1 MLKVLS
7 ISVRINRD
15 PINAFELQSKGINTD
30 KTIFTL
36 LETVQ
41 NTNHRIPKSD
51 LIYHLISPYNVIPE
65 PHIKV
70 KRIKEMITNLL
81 KKLLIVKL
89 ILLVSTLGNVQRTV
103 WRICTMILGCT
114 KLQYKVKQV

>member
-1 MLKVLS
+1 MGASYSSWKSKIFLLKVLS

-41 NTNHRIPKSD
+41 NTNQRIPKSD

-70 KRIKEMITNLL
+70 KRIKEMITYLL

-89 ILLVSTLGNVQRTV
+89 ILLVSTLGNV
-103 WRICTMILGCT
+103 
-114 KLQYKVKQV
+114 

>member
-1 MLKVLS
+1 MGASYSSWKSKIFLLKVLS

-89 ILLVSTLGNVQRTV
+89 ILLVSTLGNV
-103 WRICTMILGCT
+103 
-114 KLQYKVKQV
+114 